1 MKSIHFQGHNQEKM
15 YFFNHCFTTCQHRGG
30 VCIHMYVLN
39 WLFVSMGVSFLMEIF
54 GVVEGKRDE
63 GNYF

>member
-1 MKSIHFQGHNQEKM
+1 M
-15 YFFNHCFTTCQHRGG
+15 YFFHHSFTTCQHRRG

-39 WLFVSMGVSFLMEIF
+39 WLFVSMGVSFLMQIF

>member
-1 MKSIHFQGHNQEKM
+1 MRSPFIFKDIIRKKCIFSIIPSL
-15 YFFNHCFTTCQHRGG
+15 HRRG

-39 WLFVSMGVSFLMEIF
+39 WLFVSIGVSFLMEIF